1 MSRIKVLHLVKWYPN
16 KDEPLL
22 GIFVKK
28 QIQSLQNHC
37 DQKVMA
43 MVLSDDIHANI
54 VRVEND
60 ENQLKEVVYYHKK
73 GLLNKL
79 RVMWGIWKEA
89 KQFQSQITHAHVLG
103 WTSILAYFL
112 QIKNKT
118 PFLASEHWSGYRNN
132 HFHKKSFLSKIL
144 IKKSAH
150 KAQQIHVVSDF
161 LKKDMLKCGIQANY
175 RNIGNVVSGKALPL
189 EKNKAFSFVFA
200 GDLIQET
207 KNVKGILEAF
217 EAVLQTNN
225 DIRLDIIGDGK
236 DSTYY
241 KELSGK
247 LKLNSHVYFHGN
259 QSNDYVFEMLSQSHA
274 LILNSYFET
283 FSVICAEALLCGIPV
298 ISTRC
303 GGPESFLTMDTGI
316 LIESDNTKELSKA
329 MYSLIENYATY
340 EPEKLKRVAAKFSSE
355 VIGKKIHQ
363 EYLNILN
370 GDS

>member
-37 DQKVMA
+37 DQKVIA

-60 ENQLKEVVYYHKK
+60 VNQLKEVVYYHKK

-79 RVMWGIWKEA
+79 RVMWEIWKEA
-89 KQFQSQITHAHVLG
+89 KQFHSQITHAHVLG

-112 QIKNKT
+112 Q
-118 PFLASEHWSGYRNN
+118 
-132 HFHKKSFLSKIL
+132 

-175 RNIGNVVSGKALPL
+175 RNIGNVVGGKALPL

-259 QSNDYVFEMLSQSHA
+259 QSNDYVFKMLSQSHA

-363 EYLNILN
+363 EHLNILN

>member
-1 MSRIKVLHLVKWYPN
+1 MSRIKVLHLAKWYPN

-22 GIFVKK
+22 GIFVRK
-28 QIQSLQNHC
+28 QIQSLQSYC
-37 DQKVMA
+37 DQKVIGR
-43 MVLSDDIHANI
+43 VLSDNIHGNI
-54 VRVEND
+54 VRLEND
-60 ENQLKEVVYYHKK
+60 VNHIQEVVYYHKK

-79 RVMWGIWKEA
+79 RVMWEIWKEA

-132 HFHKKSFLSKIL
+132 HFHKKSFLSKVL

-161 LKKDMLKCGIQANY
+161 LKKDMLKCGIKANY
-175 RNIGNVVSGKALPL
+175 RNIGNVVDGKALPL

-217 EAVLQTNN
+217 DALLQTHSN
-225 DIRLDIIGDGK
+225 IRLDIIGDGK
-236 DSTYY
+236 DLSNY
-241 KELSGK
+241 KKLSGK
-247 LKLNSHVYFHGN
+247 LKLKGNISFHGN
-259 QSNDYVFEMLSQSHA
+259 QSNDYVFNILSKSHA

-303 GGPESFLTMDTGI
+303 GGPESFLTNETGI
-316 LIESDNTKELSKA
+316 LIDYDNTKELTEA
-329 MYSLIENYATY
+329 MNSVIENYATY
-340 EPEKLKRVAAKFSSE
+340 EPDKLKRIVKKFSSE
-355 VIGKKIHQ
+355 VIGKKIHR